1 MPGDVDGDEKRTDLA
16 VERTMLAWWRT
27 GLTGLAV
34 ALGVGRLLP
43 DLAPTSDRWPYA
55 TLGIAFAVYAI
66 ALFAVGTTRYA
77 EAAGPTRRV
86 DGLLAG
92 AGVVLGVAVCVLI
105 ATG

>member
-1 MPGDVDGDEKRTDLA
+1 MPGDGDEKRTGLA

-43 DLAPTSDRWPYA
+43 DLSPTSTRWPYV
-55 TLGIAFAVYAI
+55 TLGIAFALYAI
-66 ALFAVGTTRYA
+66 ALFSLGTVRYA
-77 EAAGPTRRV
+77 KDGASVQRV
-86 DGLLAG
+86 DALLAG
-92 AGVVLGVAVCVLI
+92 AGVVLGIAVCVLI